1 MRKKIIIITVI
12 LTLTIGILYETLSI
26 YKTLIN
32 KSNIDELTEI
42 NVNELKDNKNLAI
55 MVRDDASGE
64 YSEMGSRDAWP
75 EYPNYIYMKAECDD
89 GSGSKLVG
97 TNVINYD
104 EQNNKLTMTT
114 KTTMYCTLYFA
125 PTNDAFTLLAE
136 KGGTTFKKAFNN
148 DTMHRFVGDY
158 NTVKNNYICF
168 GTDNLGDCLKSPA
181 TYMYRIIGITDSA
194 DSNLGLEAHQL
205 KIIKAEPNSDGKSVA
220 WHSDIYSDTPWDSAD
235 VQKTYLNTTFI
246 KTITGTVGTSNW
258 TDVISNPKWYIG
270 DNTSANITNVEV
282 TSKTSQNHK
291 IGLMYASDYYN
302 AGTQNTNNW
311 LNICHGRTGTSMS
324 CSSYNEWT
332 MTRYGYLGFY
342 YSAWYVLSSSA
353 MTYDAV
359 TGTIAVRPVFY
370 LKSNITLAGEGTEAN
385 PFIITSKN

>member
-1 MRKKIIIITVI
+1 MRKKIDIIIFLSVVI
-12 LTLTIGILYETLSI
+12 IGIIISY
-26 YKTLIN
+26 N
-32 KSNIDELTEI
+32 NNIKNNNEVKELTETE
-42 NVNELKDNKNLAI
+42 VNTLKNNKNLAI
-55 MVRDDASGE
+55 MLRDDASGE

-89 GSGSKLVG
+89 GSGAKLVG
-97 TNVINYD
+97 TDVINYD

-136 KGGTTFKKAFNN
+136 KGGATFKKAFNN

-194 DSNLGLEAHQL
+194 DSNIGLEAHQL

-220 WHSDIYSDTPWDSAD
+220 WHSNRYSDIPWDSAD

-270 DNTSANITNVEV
+270 DNTSADSTNVEV
-282 TSKTSQNHK
+282 TSKTPQQHK

-311 LNICHGRTGTSMS
+311 LNICHGRTGTSIS

-332 MTRYGYLGFY
+332 MTRYGYDGHEGAWRVDNSRGSLGT
-342 YSAWYVLSSSA
+342 SIVSN
-353 MTYDAV
+353 TY
-359 TGTIAVRPVFY
+359 AVRPVFY
-370 LKSNITLAGEGTEAN
+370 LTSEVKLSGGGTESD
-385 PFIITSKN
+385 PFIISV

>member
-1 MRKKIIIITVI
+1 MRKKIDIIIFLSVVI
-12 LTLTIGILYETLSI
+12 IGIIISYH
-26 YKTLIN
+26 
-32 KSNIDELTEI
+32 SNIKNNNEVKELTETE
-42 NVNELKDNKNLAI
+42 VNTLKDNKNLAI
-55 MVRDDASGE
+55 MLRDDASGE

-125 PTNDAFTLLAE
+125 PTNDAFTLLAD
-136 KGGTTFKKAFNN
+136 KGGATFKKSFNN

-194 DSNLGLEAHQL
+194 DSNIGLEAHQL

-220 WHSDIYSDTPWDSAD
+220 WHNNAYSNYPWDSAD

-270 DNTSANITNVEV
+270 DNTSANSTNVEV

-302 AGTQNTNNW
+302 SWSYTSNTNSW
-311 LNICHGRTGTSMS
+311 LNICHGRTGTSIS
-324 CSSYNEWT
+324 CGSTYEWT
-332 MTRYGYLGFY
+332 MTRYGY
-342 YSAWYVLSSSA
+342 YSSYGDYLAWFVDTSA
-353 MTYDAV
+353 ALNNSGVGATF
-359 TGTIAVRPVFY
+359 AVRPVFY
-370 LKSNITLAGEGTEAN
+370 LTSKVKLSGGGTESD
-385 PFIITSKN
+385 PFIISA